1 MNEPDEPCHILGS
14 PFVRLSMNNTHDSD
28 VVVVGSGLA
37 GLTAAALVAKAGK
50 SVTVYESRST
60 VGGQARSSTHNGF
73 TFNRGPH
80 ALYLG
85 GAAQRVLKLLGVRLA
100 GGQPSVDGK
109 FAFGGQL
116 EVAPTGPMS
125 LVRTGALSPKGKL
138 SIAKLLARLPKLDPA
153 DYAGVTV
160 SEWIARSVNSERE
173 ADLLHALVRLGT
185 YVNEPTLLSADV
197 AISQLQMA
205 LATGVMYLDHGWQS
219 LVDQLR
225 ATPGVTFETGVMID
239 HLPDARSVVIATGGP
254 DSSGRLLDRTFEVGP
269 PATASCLDL
278 GLATPPEHHFVLGGD
293 APFYFSN
300 HSAVARLAPAGR
312 HHAAAVQYLGAS
324 DEPDPDAIAAFAT
337 LAGAHDIVESRRLH
351 RMTTV
356 TAIST
361 AALGGLQAR
370 PTVTDTG
377 HDNVFLA
384 GDWVGAEG
392 HLADASI
399 ASAEVA
405 AAAALRR

>member
-1 MNEPDEPCHILGS
+1 MNHTS
-14 PFVRLSMNNTHDSD
+14 DSD
-28 VVVVGSGLA
+28 VVVVGGGLA

-50 SVTVYESRST
+50 SVTVYEARSAL
-60 VGGQARSSTHNGF
+60 GGQARSSTHSGF

-85 GAAQRVLKLLGVRLA
+85 GAAQRILRLLDVKLA
-100 GGQPSVDGK
+100 GGQPSVDGR
-109 FAFGGQL
+109 FAFEGNL
-116 EVAPTGPMS
+116 EIAPANLTS
-125 LVRTGALSPKGKL
+125 LMRTGALSLRGKL
-138 SIAKLLARLPKLDPA
+138 AIAKLLTRLPKLDPA
-153 DYAGVTV
+153 DYADVTA
-160 SEWIARSVNSERE
+160 ENWIANRVDGERE

-197 AISQLQMA
+197 AVSQLQMA
-205 LATGVMYLDHGWQS
+205 LDTGVLYLDKGWQS

-225 ATPGVTFETGVMID
+225 WTPGVTFKTGVAID
-239 HLPDARSVVIATGGP
+239 QVPDARSVIIATGGP
-254 DSSGRLLDRTFEVGP
+254 DSAGRLLDRTFDVGP

-278 GLATPPEHHFVLGGD
+278 GLATKPDHHFVLGGD

-300 HSAVARLAPAGR
+300 HSAVAQLAPTGK

-324 DEPDPDAIAAFAT
+324 DEPDADAIAAFAS
-337 LAGAHDIVESRRLH
+337 LAGANDIVESRRLH

-361 AALGGLQAR
+361 AALGGLRGR
-370 PTVTDTG
+370 PKVTDTG
-377 HDNVFLA
+377 HDNVFIA

-392 HLADASI
+392 HLADASF

-405 AAAALRR
+405 AAAAMRR